1 MIAKFT
7 ALLATVTQP
16 LPEDVTAAAA
26 EATTATAHNGID
38 YLELMVKA
46 SLPVKLIV
54 ALLLLGSLISWVI
67 IFRKARIFKQA
78 NRDAD
83 EFEGRFWSGADLNKL
98 YASATERNRALGGL
112 ESIFEAGFREFS
124 RLRDKRGFDGR
135 AQLEGAQRAMRV
147 SYSREVDQLER
158 NLELLAN
165 IGSTAPY
172 VGLVGTVFGI
182 MVTMH
187 DMINSGEQAGIASVA
202 PGISEA
208 LFATAIGLFVAIP
221 AVWAFNRFTNRVER
235 LSVRYESF
243 AEEFSSIL
251 QRQTSHD

>member
-1 MIAKFT
+1 MIAKFA

-26 EATTATAHNGID
+26 EATAATAHAGID
-38 YLELMVKA
+38 YFELMMKA

-54 ALLLLGSLISWVI
+54 LLLLLGSLISWVI
-67 IFRKARIFKQA
+67 IFRKARSFKLA
-78 NRDAD
+78 NQDAD
-83 EFEGRFWSGADLNKL
+83 EFENRFWSGADLNKL
-98 YASATERNRALGGL
+98 YSAATDRNRALGGL

-147 SYSREVDQLER
+147 AYTREVGQLER

-221 AVWAFNRFTNRVER
+221 AVWAFNRFTSRVER
-235 LSVRYESF
+235 LSTRYESF

-251 QRQTSHD
+251 QRQATHE